1 MGWGLSLNK
10 TKQKKSQRLPEIL
23 LCSYT
28 SEEQKA
34 VTVSGKIRIIHISF
48 IALFSSL
55 LLSILWVLVQCFFQS
70 LFFFLWDLTIICEI
84 VFALHDKGLV
94 VGWTT
99 VLTSVRTFQKLSSFP
114 TRPIPTGSKW
124 TFPSWVCFAHK
135 QYQVNYFSLSSSLFL
150 YFLS

>member
-10 TKQKKSQRLPEIL
+10 TKQKKSQRPHEIL

-55 LLSILWVLVQCFFQS
+55 PLSILWVLVQCFFQS
-70 LFFFLWDLTIICEI
+70 LFFSLRLDYHMWDCICFTWQGFSSGLDCSADICENI
-84 VFALHDKGLV
+84 PEAFLISNKANSNWLQMD
-94 VGWTT
+94 
-99 VLTSVRTFQKLSSFP
+99 FPKLS
-114 TRPIPTGSKW
+114 
-124 TFPSWVCFAHK
+124 
-135 QYQVNYFSLSSSLFL
+135 LFCP
-150 YFLS
+150 